1 MNELGNISISSD
13 VVATIAESV
22 ITEIEGIY
30 SLAGSAPKNEITKFF
45 QSRSKLPKVFKIF
58 LKIFKLSKLQIS
70 VIQP

>member
-45 QSRSKLPKVFKIF
+45 QSVSQRLNFW
-58 LKIFKLSKLQIS
+58 
-70 VIQP
+70 